1 MTGRIVR
8 GLPKPIDLVRFSQ
21 NTKPLARRRRSPRA
35 LTAFL
40 TGAALLALGA
50 LSLEAGI
57 AAGLVNS
64 SNSPMAFI
72 VSQVHTRSPAADYR
86 TETAQNI
93 VWTTVEPAVK
103 HRRNS
108 VAVADAGRTII
119 AAPRQSVCVRLCD
132 GYYFPIGSVSRADD
146 LSSHESACSGLCP
159 DAPTQLFVEPAG
171 SDKIEDAVAPDGA
184 RYTALPVAFRN
195 RTTFDNTCTCH
206 RHIGETPSLRNDV
219 TLRDGDS
226 IMTPTGIVVFRG
238 GGRAPFGPDNF
249 TTLAKAS
256 MPRDKREI
264 LVAIERAALPALPPS
279 GSTLAFVAAPTSTAS
294 RSRIAFAA
302 PPDRSK
308 ATIANSIHFVEPTGS
323 VSN

>member
-1 MTGRIVR
+1 MTGRNIR
-8 GLPKPIDLVRFSQ
+8 NFPKPIELVRFSSSARS
-21 NTKPLARRRRSPRA
+21 LAPRRRARA
-35 LTAFL
+35 FTAFL

-50 LSLEAGI
+50 LSLEGGI

-72 VSQVHTRSPAADYR
+72 ISQVHSRASATDYGV
-86 TETAQNI
+86 ETAQNI
-93 VWTTVEPAVK
+93 VWTSLEPAVK
-103 HRRNS
+103 RQRNGI
-108 VAVADAGRTII
+108 AVADAARTII

-132 GYYFPIGSVSRADD
+132 GYYFPIGPVSRADD
-146 LSSHESACSGLCP
+146 LSSHEAACSGLCP

-171 SDKIEDAVAPDGA
+171 SDKIEDAVTPDGA

-195 RTTFDNTCTCH
+195 RTILDNTCACH
-206 RHIGETPSLRNDV
+206 RHIGETSSLRDDS

-264 LVAIERAALPALPPS
+264 LAAIERAARPALPQS
-279 GSTLAFVAAPTSTAS
+279 GSTLAFAPAATSAAS
-294 RSRIAFAA
+294 RARIAFAA

-308 ATIANSIHFVEPTGS
+308 ATAANSIHFVGPSGS

>member
-1 MTGRIVR
+1 MTGRDVR
-8 GLPKPIDLVRFSQ
+8 HLPKPIDLVRFSSSAQ
-21 NTKPLARRRRSPRA
+21 PLTRQRGPRA
-35 LTAFL
+35 LKAFL
-40 TGAALLALGA
+40 TGAALLTLVA
-50 LSLEAGI
+50 LSLQAGI

-64 SNSPMAFI
+64 SNSPLAFI
-72 VSQVHTRSPAADYR
+72 TSQVHSRAFGADFGA
-86 TETAQNI
+86 ETAQNI
-93 VWTTVEPAVK
+93 VWTSLEPAVK
-103 HRRNS
+103 RQRNRI
-108 VAVADAGRTII
+108 AVADAARTII

-132 GYYFPIGSVSRADD
+132 GYYFPIGPVSRADD
-146 LSSHESACSGLCP
+146 LSSHEAACSGLCP

-171 SDKIEDAVAPDGA
+171 SDKIEDAVTPDGA

-195 RTTFDNTCTCH
+195 RTILDNTCACH
-206 RHIGETPSLRNDV
+206 RHIGETSSLRDDS

-256 MPRDKREI
+256 MPRDKREM
-264 LVAIERAALPALPPS
+264 LAAIERAARPTLPQS
-279 GSTLAFVAAPTSTAS
+279 GSALAFAPAPAAS

-308 ATIANSIHFVEPTGS
+308 ATIANSIHFVGPTGS
-323 VSN
+323 ISN